1 MQLPVGV
8 HVAARGRTHLHLV
21 RRVRRQVVQVHL
33 HRRGAGCSM
42 FRYSYTVGRAGCS
55 GIYIGG
61 SGYSGTA
68 IGGAGCSG
76 ISRVGTGFSGTSI
89 YTVGGSGCSGKSTV

>member
-33 HRRGAGCSM
+33 HRRGAGCS
-42 FRYSYTVGRAGCS
+42 
-55 GIYIGG
+55 
-61 SGYSGTA
+61 GTA